1 MRKLLLLFALF
12 AFALAKETILVSIAP
27 QSYFLQQIAQGAVDV
42 VTLVPPGASPAT
54 YSLRPSQLSAIKRA
68 KIYLTIG
75 VPFEKAQMERIKSA
89 NPALRI
95 IDSTKY
101 IRKVPMEA
109 HYHHAQHD
117 EVHEHEGLDPHVWL
131 APNLAIELA
140 RTTLEALIKLE
151 PAKAEEFLHNYQKL
165 VAKIASIDAKIYAM
179 MLGSKRKAF
188 LVYHPS
194 FGYFAR
200 SYGLV
205 QLSIESEGKE
215 PKMQE
220 LARLIQKAK
229 KLGIK
234 TIFIEPQFPKRSAK
248 FLAAKLG
255 AKIEVIDPLAP
266 DWDENMLR
274 IARAIAGD

>member
-1 MRKLLLLFALF
+1 MRKLLLLFVLF

-27 QSYFLQQIAQGAVDV
+27 QSYFLQQIAKGAVDV
-42 VTLVPPGASPAT
+42 VILVSPGASPAT
-54 YSLRPSQLSAIKRA
+54 YSLRPSQLAAIKRA
-68 KIYLTIG
+68 KIYLAIG
-75 VPFEKAQMERIKSA
+75 VPFERAQIERIKST

-95 IDSTKY
+95 VDSTKY
-101 IRKVPMEA
+101 IRKVPMQA
-109 HYHHAQHD
+109 HHHHTKHNQ
-117 EVHEHEGLDPHVWL
+117 EHEGLDPHVWI
-131 APNLAIELA
+131 APNLAIQLA
-140 RTTLEALIKLE
+140 RTTLEALITLE
-151 PAKAEEFLHNYQKL
+151 PTKAKEFLHNYQTL
-165 VAKIASIDAKIYAM
+165 VAKIAAIDTKIYAM
-179 MLGSKRKAF
+179 MLRSKRKAF

-205 QLSIESEGKE
+205 QLAIESEGKE

-229 KLGIK
+229 KLDIK

-248 FLAAKLG
+248 FLAVKLG

-266 DWDENMLR
+266 DWDENILKV
-274 IARAIAGD
+274 ARAIAGD

>member
-1 MRKLLLLFALF
+1 MRKLLLLFVLF

-27 QSYFLQQIAQGAVDV
+27 QSFFVQQIARGAVDV

-54 YSLRPSQLSAIKRA
+54 YSLRPSQLVAIKRA

-89 NPALRI
+89 NPALPI
-95 IDSTKY
+95 VDSTKY
-101 IRKVPMEA
+101 IRKVPMQA
-109 HYHHAQHD
+109 HHHHAEHNQ
-117 EVHEHEGLDPHVWL
+117 EHEDLDPHVWL

-140 RTTLEALIKLE
+140 RTTLEALITLE
-151 PAKAEEFLHNYQKL
+151 PTKAEEFLHNYQNL
-165 VAKIASIDAKIYAM
+165 VAKIAAIDAKIYAM
-179 MLGSKRKAF
+179 ILRSKHKAF

-205 QLSIESEGKE
+205 QLAIESEGKE
-215 PKMQE
+215 PKMRK
-220 LARLIQKAK
+220 LAHLIQKAK
-229 KLGIK
+229 KLDIK

-266 DWDENMLR
+266 DWDENILKV
-274 IARAIAGD
+274 ARAIAGD

>member
-1 MRKLLLLFALF
+1 MMRKLLLLFALF

-27 QSYFLQQIAQGAVDV
+27 QSYFVQQIAQGAVDV

-54 YSLRPSQLSAIKRA
+54 YSLKPSQLSAIKRA

-101 IRKVPMEA
+101 IQKVPMEA
-109 HYHHAQHD
+109 HH
-117 EVHEHEGLDPHVWL
+117 HEHEGLDPHVWL
-131 APNLAIELA
+131 APNLATQLA

-165 VAKIASIDAKIYAM
+165 VAKIASIDAKIYAL

-255 AKIEVIDPLAP
+255 AKIVVIDPLAP

-274 IARAIAGD
+274 IARAIAGS